1 MTQVPADAIRPASV
15 SEPGIA
21 AFANA
26 ASAYESWFQ
35 TPLGSYVDRLERA
48 ALERLLEGTPAAQ
61 VVEIGA
67 GTGHVVI
74 WLEALGH
81 RVTAVEPSAAMRA
94 QGIARGRDSVARW
107 VDARAEQLPFATGSF
122 DGAVMFTAL
131 EFVAEPLRA
140 LEQALRVIQ
149 PDGWLCVGYL
159 NALSS
164 WAAAYRRYG
173 ERGKQPWAS
182 ARFFVREDLEQM
194 VGRAADRSESAVRL
208 SPAATAP
215 FAAADAAGERAGNV
229 AAMEVLLWRPI
240 R

>member
-1 MTQVPADAIRPASV
+1 MTQVPDSTRPAIV
-15 SEPGIA
+15 STQGIA
-21 AFANA
+21 AFADA

-48 ALERLLEGTPAAQ
+48 ALERLLEGTPVAQ

-67 GTGHVVI
+67 GTGHVAL

-94 QGIARGRDSVARW
+94 QGIARGRDIAARW

-131 EFVAEPLRA
+131 EFVAEPVRA
-140 LEQALRVIQ
+140 IEQALRVIQ

-159 NALSS
+159 HALSS

-173 ERGKQPWAS
+173 ERGKQPWAG

-215 FAAADAAGERAGNV
+215 FAAADAAGERAGNA